1 MEMRFEWFISE
12 LGIAAFAHFALSSAL
27 EDGKDLATAESR
39 FSKDF
44 VKICTAVQGAG
55 AT

>member
-1 MEMRFEWFISE
+1 MEMQFERALVHFGV
-12 LGIAAFAHFALSSAL
+12 GIAAFALSSAL
-27 EDGKDLATAESR
+27 EDWKDLATAESK